1 MSYDTKKILWE
12 NVLALM
18 EQRYG
23 KENLKRFARDA
34 GISTG
39 TITRIKERKTSI
51 GIAELEQIGRKF
63 KLPPGALLLPNLDK
77 DLLTIVE
84 AYSVAP
90 EIRHYLLVQAKA
102 AIEKHESDKVAQPN
116 AA

>member
-1 MSYDTKKILWE
+1 MSYDTKKILWA

-18 EQRYG
+18 ERRYG
-23 KENLKRFARDA
+23 KENQKRFARDA

-39 TITRIKERKTSI
+39 TITRIKEQKTSI
-51 GIAELEQIGRKF
+51 GIRELEQIARKF
-63 KLPPGALLLPNLDK
+63 KVPPGALLLPNLDK

-90 EIRHYLLVQAKA
+90 EIRHYLLVQARA
-102 AIEKHESDKVAQPN
+102 AIEKHASEKMAASDGT
-116 AA
+116 